1 MGTFTVD
8 VPVEGSSK
16 NLPKVNAFL
25 KGKITLKAGKNTIHS
40 SQVRELLIAYGAKKD
55 TVSTLLKI
63 AKMLVY
69 VYQSADYTGLD
80 TDAKRKASVSRC
92 IPLLKKFDTAKL
104 ASLVKKLDLVDIQT
118 LAEKLEGLPVF
129 LKRIV
134 QQAVSEM
141 EKVQA
146 LPEAEIKQKLDL
158 HLAKLVAEL
167 MSKL

>member
-69 VYQSADYTGLD
+69 VYQSADKTGLD
-80 TDAKRKASVSRC
+80 TDAKRKASLSRC

-118 LAEKLEGLPVF
+118 LAEKLELVEGLPVF

-146 LPEAEIKQKLDL
+146 LP
-158 HLAKLVAEL
+158 
-167 MSKL
+167 